1 MRGKRGKVAGRQS
14 FELVRKSQRKWKRS
28 PWVPLWHLKWCCAD
42 GRKMQ
47 FKSFWGVALAPSI
60 RVLIAGNKNENRIL
74 YFSERKWPQ
83 PPLPSFFLWMNFQC
97 VANLFSFFSHHIPL
111 AFLHLLCSFLPRL
124 LPPPLARHNKNNNN
138 NPGYAAKGW
147 LTHIYVS
154 SLEAIIAVA

>member
-1 MRGKRGKVAGRQS
+1 MTAAAIAVVLSLNEFSMR
-14 FELVRKSQRKWKRS
+14 RK
-28 PWVPLWHLKWCCAD
+28 
-42 GRKMQ
+42 
-47 FKSFWGVALAPSI
+47 FI
-60 RVLIAGNKNENRIL
+60 LI
-74 YFSERKWPQ
+74 F
-83 PPLPSFFLWMNFQC
+83 
-97 VANLFSFFSHHIPL
+97 FFSHHIPL